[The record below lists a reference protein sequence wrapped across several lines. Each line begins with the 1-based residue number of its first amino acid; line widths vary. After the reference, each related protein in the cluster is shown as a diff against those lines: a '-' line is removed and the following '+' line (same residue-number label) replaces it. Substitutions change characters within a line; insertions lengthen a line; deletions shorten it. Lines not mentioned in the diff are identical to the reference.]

1 MTIPTLFPS
10 ATTKGSDWDTWFTKE
25 GDVQC
30 RQLISYTLITITC
43 YCIVIKI
50 DISLVLNLLKC
61 TVLEHFK
68 YIDDWRLFFLSQF
81 RQQIA
86 CLRCQMNLFQLRSN
100 TTANFFVLVQCCN
113 ICVMCVTLFTDWFG
127 HLCFHWWAVS
137 VGGKNQVFAVLELM
151 DQRSCV
157 PIDQENDQWAMYRE
171 HTALE
176 DLCLTVRIE

>member
-1 MTIPTLFPS
+1 MQ
-10 ATTKGSDWDTWFTKE
+10 K
-25 GDVQC
+25 
-30 RQLISYTLITITC
+30 LISYTLITITC

-100 TTANFFVLVQCCN
+100 TANFFVLVQCCN

-127 HLCFHWWAVS
+127 HLCFH
-137 VGGKNQVFAVLELM
+137 
-151 DQRSCV
+151 
-157 PIDQENDQWAMYRE
+157 
-171 HTALE
+171 
-176 DLCLTVRIE
+176 